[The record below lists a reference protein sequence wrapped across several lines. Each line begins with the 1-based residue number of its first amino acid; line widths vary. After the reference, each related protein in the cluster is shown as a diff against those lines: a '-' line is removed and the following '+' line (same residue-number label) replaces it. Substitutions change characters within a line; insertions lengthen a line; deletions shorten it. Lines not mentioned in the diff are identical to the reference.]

1 MINLCFNLEQTS
13 LCSINTV
20 INNDVLHILVT
31 MIIKASITL
40 YFMALQMVT
49 IKIRNFII

>member
-13 LCSINTV
+13 LYST
-20 INNDVLHILVT
+20 NNDVLHILVT

-40 YFMALQMVT
+40 YFMALQMAT
-49 IKIRNFII
+49 IKIINFII